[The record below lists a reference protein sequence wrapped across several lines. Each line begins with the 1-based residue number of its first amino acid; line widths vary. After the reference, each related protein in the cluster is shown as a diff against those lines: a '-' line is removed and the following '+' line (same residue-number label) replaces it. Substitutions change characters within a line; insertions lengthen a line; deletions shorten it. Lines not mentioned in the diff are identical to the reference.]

1 VCNKLPKSWSDNAPA
16 PKVLTEHAHLKDPI
30 AYRIKNLLLG
40 KPINRHSLHEQR
52 LSKKNAYGVLSSDC
66 ISSSAYGG
74 EQILVA
80 LIPAFGLAAF
90 TIFTPIIGI
99 ILIMLLIITFTYK
112 DVINTYTKTGGAYVV
127 ARENFGKVIS
137 QIAAIELIFGYILTV
152 AIQTAAGV
160 AAIIS
165 AIPELTEYKVLLTV
179 TVIALL
185 TYINLRGIKDAGL
198 IFVIPS
204 YLFIIAMFTVFLFG
218 LYRNFT
224 GNLPTYPTDSEG
236 LLPLGEPQGLLSLAA
251 ILLILKA
258 FANGSASLTGLE
270 AISDSVALFKEPEHN
285 NARKTLMLMSATLA
299 TLIIGIA
306 WLAHK
311 VVAIPYQEGTP
322 TVISLV
328 AQAALG
334 DNLFGQS
341 FYYLVQAATT
351 FILFAGA
358 NTCFNAFPNMVNIV
372 ANDGFLPKQLTKRGH
387 RLAFSNGIIFISSFA
402 VILVIA
408 SNASITTLAAI
419 YALAVFI
426 GFALTGF
433 GMAKRNRGNK
443 GKFYL
448 HLSTGVIA
456 ITTVILLSALKF
468 ADGTWIVVIGTPLIA
483 FIMLRFNQRY
493 AQENQALIVS
503 SKDSRATSITRH
515 DVTVLIDRID
525 IATVGAIRYA
535 RSLKPRNINA
545 VHFVIDDRRAEELSL
560 GWKNNP
566 AFSDIS
572 LELIDCPDRR
582 LVNSVV
588 DYAQSVTQAGDVE
601 LTLLLPRRAYSKFL
615 GRLLHDQTAESIAGP
630 ISQIPRVV
638 ATIIP
643 FDVQKIISGQG
654 DNFATSNNLPKAKLD
669 SKNVDT
675 KPARAQSVLTQTPSV
690 GNKNEPTLHYQ
701 EVVTP
706 ISQITWRR
714 RAHVQGVVNS
724 IKSAPSGAAP
734 IVEVEV
740 WDETGGVSLQFLGR
754 REISGLEVGSQIKAE
769 GMVGENDGQLIILN
783 PSYEIIL

>member
-1 VCNKLPKSWSDNAPA
+1 
-16 PKVLTEHAHLKDPI
+16 VLTEHAHLKDPI

-224 GNLPTYPTDSEG
+224 GNLPTYPTDTQG

-341 FYYLVQAATT
+341 FYYFVQAATT

-402 VILVIA
+402 VILVIT

-690 GNKNEPTLHYQ
+690 GKNNEPTLHYQ

-740 WDETGGVSLQFLGR
+740 WDETGGVALQFLGR

>member
-1 VCNKLPKSWSDNAPA
+1 
-16 PKVLTEHAHLKDPI
+16 
-30 AYRIKNLLLG
+30 
-40 KPINRHSLHEQR
+40 
-52 LSKKNAYGVLSSDC
+52 
-66 ISSSAYGG
+66 
-74 EQILVA
+74 
-80 LIPAFGLAAF
+80 
-90 TIFTPIIGI
+90 
-99 ILIMLLIITFTYK
+99 
-112 DVINTYTKTGGAYVV
+112 
-127 ARENFGKVIS
+127 
-137 QIAAIELIFGYILTV
+137 
-152 AIQTAAGV
+152 
-160 AAIIS
+160 
-165 AIPELTEYKVLLTV
+165 
-179 TVIALL
+179 
-185 TYINLRGIKDAGL
+185 
-198 IFVIPS
+198 
-204 YLFIIAMFTVFLFG
+204 
-218 LYRNFT
+218 
-224 GNLPTYPTDSEG
+224 
-236 LLPLGEPQGLLSLAA
+236 LAA

-341 FYYLVQAATT
+341 FYYFVQAATT

-535 RSLKPRNINA
+535 RSLKPRSINA

-654 DNFATSNNLPKAKLD
+654 DNFASSKNLPKAKLD
-669 SKNVDT
+669 SKNMDT
-675 KPARAQSVLTQTPSV
+675 KPVRAQSVLTQTPSIDK
-690 GNKNEPTLHYQ
+690 NNEPTLHYQ

-706 ISQITWRR
+706 ISQITWRK

-740 WDETGGVSLQFLGR
+740 WDETGGVALQFLGR